1 MTRYQPMTKK
11 ERRFACDLETS
22 IAKSNR
28 KLFCVHPVG
37 EKDRDMIVVIE

>member
-11 ERRFACDLETS
+11 ERRFACDFETS

-28 KLFCVHPVG
+28 KLFCIHPVG